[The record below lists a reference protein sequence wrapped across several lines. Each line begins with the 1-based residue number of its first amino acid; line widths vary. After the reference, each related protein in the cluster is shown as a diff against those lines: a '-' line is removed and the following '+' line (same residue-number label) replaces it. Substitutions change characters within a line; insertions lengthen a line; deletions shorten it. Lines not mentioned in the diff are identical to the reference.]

1 MSAGIFEAGKYQTA
15 AGDIFACRA
24 QPETKAL
31 SIQNTANAYPQ
42 GDVDQPFPIRL
53 RVGKRSRG
61 LIPRTVTVRF
71 TAAPPAGYLADG
83 DHVVPVFQQSVWDT
97 YTQTPDREGTYLGVD
112 CKVVGF
118 YPPKS

>member
-1 MSAGIFEAGKYQTA
+1 MSSGIFEAAKYQSG

-24 QPETKAL
+24 QPETKQL
-31 SIQNTANAYPQ
+31 SIQNTANAYP
-42 GDVDQPFPIRL
+42 GGAVDQPFPIRL

-71 TAAPPAGYLADG
+71 TAAPPEGYLADG
-83 DHVVPVFQQSVWDT
+83 EHVVPVFTQAAWDT
-97 YTQTPDREGTYLGVD
+97 YTETPDRTGTYLGTA

>member
-1 MSAGIFEAGKYQTA
+1 MSAGIFESAKYESA

-24 QPETKAL
+24 QPETKGL
-31 SIQNTANAYPQ
+31 NIQSTANAYPA
-42 GDVDQPFPIRL
+42 GAVDQPFPIRL
-53 RVGKRSRG
+53 RVGKRTRG

-71 TAAPPAGYLADG
+71 TAAPPDGYLADG
-83 DHVVPVFQQSVWDT
+83 EHVVPVFRQSTWDT
-97 YTQTPDREGTYLGVD
+97 YTATPDREGTYLGTA